1 MAMDFPNSPAVN
13 DTFTVGDK
21 TWKWTGSV
29 WEIVASRPPMRTA
42 SDTPPASPIPSDE
55 WFNSLTGRTYI
66 WYDNYWVEQNTNSV
80 VGASGL
86 NGVASASAPL
96 VYNSTN
102 NNISVSSNPAF
113 TGRIRMTGTSSDTSG
128 VLELQSFDNALNY
141 IYKANGG
148 GLNFTTQAGVS
159 MTIDQGGRVT
169 KPFQPRFS
177 SWRSAGSIAAGNVVL
192 YDQVA
197 INVGSCY
204 NSATGRFTAPIAGT
218 YKFHVEAIFGT
229 ALGTYRLYYRING
242 SVYQGDYHLRVHNY
256 NGGEYTKGARDLVIN
271 LSAND
276 YVEMY
281 YGVGPSDMYGLT
293 QYATFSGYL
302 LG

>member
-66 WYDNYWVEQNTNSV
+66 WYDNYWIEQNTNSV

-102 NNISVSSNPAF
+102 NNISVQNDPKF

-141 IYKANGG
+141 IYKSNGG
-148 GLNFTTQAGVS
+148 GLNFTTQAGVA
-159 MTIDQGGRVT
+159 MAIDQSGRVT
-169 KPFQPRFS
+169 KPFQPTFAAS
-177 SWRSAGSIAAGNVVL
+177 SAQSTTQGNDIIW
-192 YDQVA
+192 DQY
-197 INVGSCY
+197 ISQVGTSY
-204 NSATGRFTAPIAGT
+204 NSSNGRFTAPVSGYYYFHAHGLWGNADSGDRRVGLYKNGAGFSGMRFIT
-218 YKFHVEAIFGT
+218 NKAANVWHTWFIDGV
-229 ALGTYRLYYRING
+229 
-242 SVYQGDYHLRVHNY
+242 VYMAVGDYATVRVEQSGAGMHTDANY
-256 NGGEYTKGARDLVIN
+256 N
-271 LSAND
+271 
-276 YVEMY
+276 
-281 YGVGPSDMYGLT
+281 
-293 QYATFSGYL
+293 QFSGYL